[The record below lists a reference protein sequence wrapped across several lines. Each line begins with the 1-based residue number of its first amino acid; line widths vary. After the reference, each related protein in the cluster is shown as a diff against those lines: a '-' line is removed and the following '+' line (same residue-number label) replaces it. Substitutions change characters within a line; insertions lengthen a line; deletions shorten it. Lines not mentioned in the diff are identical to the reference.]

1 MSDIDIA
8 RKAKKIHIRDVASKI
23 NIPEENLIPYG
34 HDIAKIDF
42 DFIEKNMSNPD
53 GKLILV
59 TDAFENM
66 TLVKRHQE
74 VYKAL
79 GEVMNEIHALSMH
92 LYDLKEFKTNPEII
106 DSPDCVN

>member
-42 DFIEKNMSNPD
+42 DFETHFSRFCANFGTPLGVPKRASD
-53 GKLILV
+53 EYQTQVGKLKHCSQVLRRGAIALIS
-59 TDAFENM
+59 TDS
-66 TLVKRHQE
+66 TLE
-74 VYKAL
+74 
-79 GEVMNEIHALSMH
+79 EW
-92 LYDLKEFKTNPEII
+92 
-106 DSPDCVN
+106 